1 MNKPLFT
8 FEPFHQSLDLW
19 SIAFMGCIA
28 VSLTVIYFFLNKLK
42 LDSGRRNIIRMLLG
56 FLAVIASGFFL
67 LRLLSQAKLKTVSI
81 YNNRIETPYGEVR
94 LQDIRDYYIKIER
107 KYKPLNPNEITDSTR
122 YFFIHEKSD
131 KTHVLSEGDY
141 LIDSILFK
149 LNYVVDN

>member
-1 MNKPLFT
+1 
-8 FEPFHQSLDLW
+8 
-19 SIAFMGCIA
+19 
-28 VSLTVIYFFLNKLK
+28 
-42 LDSGRRNIIRMLLG
+42 MLLG